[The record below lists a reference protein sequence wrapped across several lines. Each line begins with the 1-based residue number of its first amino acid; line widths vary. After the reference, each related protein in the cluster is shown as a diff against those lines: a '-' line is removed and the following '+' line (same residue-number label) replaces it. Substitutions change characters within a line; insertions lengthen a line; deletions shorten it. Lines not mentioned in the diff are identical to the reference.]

1 MSILF
6 RTKYLAVAATIAGVA
21 VGSAIAQQGA
31 IQRGSQAGE
40 GTSDRAGVGQNDRSG
55 SQNDRSQRG
64 AATRQQRDQI
74 RTAQS
79 SQTGRSSAQG
89 QAGGQT
95 QDVERFLASCL
106 LAKNQAEIELA
117 QFAQQQAQ
125 NAEVQQFAK
134 QMIQD
139 HQQIVQQ
146 LKQVAGQQGG
156 QSSTRTS
163 TNSSRTLGASSQ
175 NDSQRQAGDTSR
187 QPESSG
193 AGQAESRNTQGSST
207 SLQAGAQSRSLT
219 AAGGSQDSGAIE
231 QLIQIDRQIV
241 EREGQAVREELQ
253 QKQGAEFDKAFVG
266 TAVHAHVH
274 MLAALETIEQQ
285 GQGQLAQVAQQAR
298 PMVQQHLDHAKQ
310 LKRQLDGAGAS
321 AGGQAERRTPSDST
335 QRQ

>member
-1 MSILF
+1 MSVPI
-6 RTKYLAVAATIAGVA
+6 RPNYLAVAATIACIFAGNTL
-21 VGSAIAQQGA
+21 AQQGA
-31 IQRGSQAGE
+31 IQGGTPAGE
-40 GTSDRAGVGQNDRSG
+40 GTSDRAGIEQNERSG
-55 SQNDRSQRG
+55 SQNNRSPRD
-64 AATRQQRDQI
+64 AATRQQRNQV

-79 SQTGRSSAQG
+79 SQTGQNSTQV

-95 QDVERFLASCL
+95 QDVERYLASCL

-125 NAEVQQFAK
+125 NPEVQQFAQ

-146 LKQVAGQQGG
+146 LQQVAGQQGG
-156 QSSTRTS
+156 RTEQRTS
-163 TNSSRTLGASSQ
+163 TNTSQSRDASSQ
-175 NDSQRQAGDTSR
+175 NGAQRQTDDTAR
-187 QPESSG
+187 LPGSSG
-193 AGQAESRNTQGSST
+193 AGQSESRNALGSST
-207 SLQAGAQSRSLT
+207 SLQTESQSRSLT
-219 AAGGSQDSGAIE
+219 ALGSSQDRTAFE

-253 QKQGAEFDKAFVG
+253 QKQGAEFDKAFMG

-285 GQGQLAQVAQQAR
+285 GQGQLAQVVQQAR

-310 LKRQLDGAGAS
+310 LKQQLDGARPS
-321 AGGQAERRTPSDST
+321 AGGQAERRAQSESG